1 MAGAQE
7 EEVRH
12 LGAKA
17 SPKAPNI
24 RYKVQEAT
32 VAAGPFLEVFSRDT
46 VTDFCDAQVSCASFK
61 LNGIGTNGT
70 AMLGK

>member
-24 RYKVQEAT
+24 PYKVRGASM
-32 VAAGPFLEVFSRDT
+32 AAGPLLEVSSRDT
-46 VTDFCDAQVSCASFK
+46 LTDFCDVQVSCASFK
-61 LNGIGTNGT
+61 LNGIGTNET